1 MLQFGLP
8 LATDDQM
15 WEALRTA
22 QATDFIEA
30 SGGLDMVVQQDGA
43 NFSGGQR
50 QRLAIARTLIK
61 ETQVYVFDD
70 SFSALDFE
78 TDSRVRGQFMIRH
91 VCNRLLRSLLRNELQ
106 RS

>member
-30 SGGLDMVVQQDGA
+30 SGGLDMVV
-43 NFSGGQR
+43 
-50 QRLAIARTLIK
+50 
-61 ETQVYVFDD
+61 
-70 SFSALDFE
+70 
-78 TDSRVRGQFMIRH
+78 
-91 VCNRLLRSLLRNELQ
+91 
-106 RS
+106 